1 MNTDILYYKHPS
13 SGTIIPLENIRVLTK
28 TAIVFKD
35 GSIQEATQA
44 VTSEVEQKLLAY
56 LAYKATDIRSTILQ
70 VQQQELSNTFASIFT
85 EVFSDFKNQLN
96 DIKSALTVATS
107 TAVSEVQDI
116 KHNSISSIVTSCED
130 IHSQLSLFDIN
141 YKKLKSI
148 CDSTDLPYLASQFEK
163 AVNRLENPTQEIVKT
178 SNKLKE
184 LLKDNMEL
192 VEEA

>member
-1 MNTDILYYKHPS
+1 MNTDILYYKHLS

-28 TAIVFKD
+28 TTIVFKD

-70 VQQQELSNTFASIFT
+70 VQQQELSNTFASVFT
-85 EVFSDFKNQLN
+85 EVFSDFKNRLN
-96 DIKSALTVATS
+96 DIKSALTAITS
-107 TAVSEVQDI
+107 TAVTEM
-116 KHNSISSIVTSCED
+116 HN

-148 CDSTDLPYLASQFEK
+148 CDSTDLPYLASQFEE

-192 VEEA
+192 IEES